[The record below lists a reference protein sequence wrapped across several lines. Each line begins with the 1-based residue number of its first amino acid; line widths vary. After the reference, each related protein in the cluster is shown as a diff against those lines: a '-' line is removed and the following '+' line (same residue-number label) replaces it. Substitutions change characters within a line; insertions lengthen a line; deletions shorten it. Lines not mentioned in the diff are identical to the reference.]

1 MHVLKGTVRSLYF
14 KRGFDLEG
22 VKSVII
28 CQFPLHPSKGIRET
42 IFGNLENYRFIDNIS
57 SILFSN
63 NRILNSLRLS
73 RVKFCS
79 LLSLIMTNKNGNIHL
94 DPKSTTHY
102 CTQITLI

>member
-57 SILFSN
+57 SILFS
-63 NRILNSLRLS
+63 
-73 RVKFCS
+73 
-79 LLSLIMTNKNGNIHL
+79 LSLIMMNKNGNIHL
-94 DPKSTTHY
+94 DPKSTTHHY
-102 CTQITLI
+102 TQITLI